1 LQVSQHRPR
10 RRAWSSQ
17 DGLDVLASE
26 FAHAAFLDA
35 YELRVAHR
43 ARTGVL
49 VKVAISS
56 GSCET
61 TVGLC
66 SMTWTKPQCEA
77 WNLTFSIACVK
88 KSGVMDSQ
96 NGFWRLLGPMSSCSE
111 RAFGWESRPTR
122 FFLFLFELGFKSEA
136 VGLSEEGHDCLRG
149 GGPPLF
155 CGSEMDGDQVIAE
168 CGPYLRVP
176 LGTVQAVM

>member
-77 WNLTFSIACVK
+77 WNLTFPTDTVLLVLVRVTCKAD
-88 KSGVMDSQ
+88 SG
-96 NGFWRLLGPMSSCSE
+96 G
-111 RAFGWESRPTR
+111 
-122 FFLFLFELGFKSEA
+122 SEA